1 MKASFIS
8 FVAGAAALAAGG
20 AAFAQKA
27 CVLVSQAEA
36 QAISSGKVGNGNE
49 SSIPAMNMSSCS
61 YLGSGK
67 DSTPSVLVT
76 VSDTTKIYAG
86 MDNATVKTTV
96 FGRTDKDTTPIP
108 GIGEAANY
116 MQVSATKG
124 AAKALVK
131 GKIVSVE
138 YEAADAVAKKD
149 QVIGVLKTAVSRI
162 SK

>member
-1 MKASFIS
+1 MKAIFVSFAIAAS
-8 FVAGAAALAAGG
+8 LLAGSG

-27 CVLVSQAEA
+27 CDLVTRAEA
-36 QAISSGKVGNGNE
+36 QAISSGKIGNANE
-49 SSIPAMNMSSCS
+49 SSIPSMNMTSCS

-76 VSDTTKIYAG
+76 VSDTTKIFAG
-86 MDNATVKTTV
+86 MDKATLKTTV

-131 GKIVSVE
+131 TKIVSVE

-149 QVIGVLKTAVSRI
+149 TLIGLLTTAVSRM